1 MAGPVIAKDMQPTDE
16 VCLPPTE
23 GEEQDRFRT
32 VSQVRREVFVI
43 YREAK
48 SRKRPVPEAY
58 SLVQILQTGA
68 KLMEQERDSKIAELE
83 AKIARLEAAQAE
95 RKPVAVPQ
103 ELREWVPQP
112 HLIAARP
119 T

>member
-1 MAGPVIAKDMQPTDE
+1 VVASDMQPDGSANIAG
-16 VCLPPTE
+16 PE
-23 GEEQDRFRT
+23 GEPDRFRT

-68 KLMEQERDSKIAELE
+68 KLMEQERDTRIAELE
-83 AKIARLEAAQAE
+83 AKVAVLEKMNAAQAMPE
-95 RKPVAVPQ
+95 KEAP
-103 ELREWVPQP
+103 EWLYQQRA
-112 HLIAARP
+112 AARP
-119 T
+119 S

>member
-1 MAGPVIAKDMQPTDE
+1 MLAKDMQPTDE
-16 VCLPPTE
+16 ACVPPVE

-32 VSQVRREVFVI
+32 VSQVRREVFAI

-68 KLMEQERDSKIAELE
+68 KLMEQERDSKIAQLE
-83 AKIARLEAAQAE
+83 AKIALLEQAQA
-95 RKPVAVPQ
+95 AS
-103 ELREWVPQP
+103 QP
-112 HLIAARP
+112 GTIIAKDVGPWSATMNGARP
-119 T
+119 S